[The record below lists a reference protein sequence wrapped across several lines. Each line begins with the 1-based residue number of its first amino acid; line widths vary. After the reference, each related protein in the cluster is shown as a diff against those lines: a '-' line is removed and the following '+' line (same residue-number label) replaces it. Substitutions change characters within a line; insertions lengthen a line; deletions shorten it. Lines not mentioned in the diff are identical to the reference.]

1 MFRQYPGG
9 LHLQPSLL
17 WQTQC
22 AVLSSGAEVLVVDP
36 GYFPAE
42 IAAAQALA
50 RQLGRQGAPP
60 HLILTHSDFDHIV
73 GAEDFP
79 GAPIVA
85 SARWDAA
92 NERRARRAL
101 RQFDGEHYIARERP
115 LARPVQPTLPV
126 GEDGQ
131 EIAGCRFYLL
141 AGHTRDGLAL
151 YHPGSGALI
160 VGDYLSD
167 LEFPFIYVSALAYRA
182 SLAKLAGLCREL
194 PVDVLVSQH
203 GRPALGR
210 AEIAQRLRESE
221 GYLEALLDAAA
232 VAKDPQAAARLSA
245 GAWRSGI
252 PPALRGAHLSNA
264 RVAWRELRRGG

>member
-1 MFRQYPGG
+1 MFTSYSGG
-9 LHLQPSLL
+9 LWLQASLL

-22 AVLSSGAEVLVVDP
+22 AVLAADGAVLVVDP
-36 GYFPAE
+36 GFFEHE
-42 IAAAQALA
+42 IAAARSLA
-50 RQLGRQGAPP
+50 RRISRRTPL
-60 HLILTHSDFDHIV
+60 LVLTHSDFDHIV
-73 GAEDFP
+73 GVAAFP
-79 GAPIVA
+79 ESPIAA
-85 SARWDAA
+85 SAKWDAG
-92 NERRARRAL
+92 NERRARATL
-101 RQFDGEHYIARERP
+101 RRFDGEHYVERRHP
-115 LARPVQPTLPV
+115 LARAVRPSLSV
-126 GEDGQ
+126 EDGQ
-131 EIAGCRFYLL
+131 SLYGCTAHLL
-141 AGHTRDGLAL
+141 AGHTRDGLCL
-151 YHPGSGALI
+151 FHPQSRALI

-232 VAKDPQAAARLSA
+232 VAQDPQAAARLSA
-245 GAWRSGI
+245 GAWRSGV

-264 RVAWRELRRGG
+264 RVAWRELRQSG